1 MTELICITCP
11 RGCHLSVD
19 ENLNVTGN
27 SCPRG
32 ALYAKAELT
41 HPVRMVTSSVNIT
54 SKIESRLPVK
64 TKEPIPKELIFKVMD
79 EIYKVSVKAP
89 IKIGDV
95 IIKDVLGTGVDIV
108 ACKNIGVG

>member
-11 RGCHLSVD
+11 RGCHLQVD

-27 SCPRG
+27 MCPRG
-32 ALYAKAELT
+32 AMYAKAELT
-41 HPVRMVTSSVNIT
+41 HPVRMVTSSVNVH
-54 SKIESRLPVK
+54 SKTESRLPVK
-64 TKEPIPKELIFKVMD
+64 TKEPIPKELIFKIME
-79 EIYKVSVKAP
+79 EIEKVSVKAP

-108 ACKNIGVG
+108 ATKNIER

>member
-27 SCPRG
+27 TCPRG
-32 ALYAKAELT
+32 VIYAKAELT
-41 HPVRMVTSSVNIT
+41 HPVRMVTSSVNVISET
-54 SKIESRLPVK
+54 EDRLPVK
-64 TKEPIPKELIFKVMD
+64 TKEPIPKELIFKVME
-79 EIYKVSVKAP
+79 EIYKVTAKAP

-95 IIKDVLGTGVDIV
+95 VIKDVLGTGVDIV
-108 ACKNIGVG
+108 ACKNIDR

>member
-1 MTELICITCP
+1 MKELICITCP
-11 RGCHLSVD
+11 RGCHLLVD
-19 ENLNVTGN
+19 DNLNVTGN
-27 SCPRG
+27 MCPRG

-41 HPVRMVTSSVNIT
+41 HPTRMVTSSVWVE

-64 TKEPIPKELIFKVMD
+64 TKEPIPKELIFPVME
-79 EIYKVSVKAP
+79 EIEKITVKAP

-108 ACKNIGVG
+108 ATKNIER

>member
-19 ENLNVTGN
+19 DNLNVTGN

-41 HPVRMVTSSVNIT
+41 HPVRMVTSSVNVVSET
-54 SKIESRLPVK
+54 ESRLPVK
-64 TKEPIPKELIFKVMD
+64 TKDPIPKELIFKVME
-79 EIYKVSVKAP
+79 EIDRAEVKAP
-89 IKIGDV
+89 INIGDV
-95 IIKDVLGTGVDIV
+95 VIKDVLGTGVDIV
-108 ACKNIGVG
+108 ATKNINR